1 MAEYDAIVAGS
12 GPNGLAA
19 ALRLAEAGW
28 SVCVLEASD
37 WIGGAAATI
46 ESTLPG
52 FKHDFGA
59 AFFPMAAISP
69 ALGDR
74 DLAPYGLRLLHAP
87 LAAAHP
93 FPGNRAVALGGDV
106 EETAAS
112 LDKAHLGDGAA
123 WIDLDRDYG
132 DALEAFLRA
141 QMVRWP
147 LAEALRLA
155 GALGVLPIGGSRGH
169 HGTGSGSFRPRDR
182 APRTPPVGRATG
194 FARMLLQGAATVAE
208 RFESDEARAFLVGPA
223 MHADLEPE
231 MPGSGVYALV
241 LGLLGQRYGMPVA
254 EGGSGAVS
262 AALAA
267 RFRELGGTILTGQRI
282 DRIVVEGGRVLGVEA
297 GDAAFAA
304 GRAVV
309 AALDPR
315 QVIALAGPDVFPVG
329 AVAQIRS
336 FRPGLGTFKVDWALD
351 GPVPWSAEECR
362 RAAVV
367 HVGDTVTAMSRAA
380 WEASHGLLP
389 ARPTLILG
397 QQSLADPSRAP
408 AGKHTLWGY
417 AHVPAQPSGDG
428 ARPRARG
435 DWERSAEPFL
445 DRVEAAIEAHA
456 PGFRELVLA
465 RKVWT
470 PADLEAADANL
481 TGGDIAGGSFAVDQQ
496 LIFRP
501 GPSWWRWGTPVK
513 GLYLAS
519 AAVPPGAGVHG
530 ACGDQAALQALA
542 DQRRPRL
549 LATGAAAGAALL
561 MARSARSRSRRRRAS
576 KP

>member
-1 MAEYDAIVAGS
+1 VAEYDAIVAGS

-28 SVCVLEASD
+28 SVCVLEASER
-37 WIGGAAATI
+37 IGGGAATL

-59 AFFPMAAISP
+59 GFFPMAPLSP
-69 ALGDR
+69 ALGGR

-93 FPGNRAVALGGDV
+93 FPGNRAVALSTDL

-112 LDKAHLGDGAA
+112 LDKAHPGDGAA
-123 WIDLDRDYG
+123 WIELERDYG

-155 GALGVLPIGGSRGH
+155 GALGPS
-169 HGTGSGSFRPRDR
+169 
-182 APRTPPVGRATG
+182 VGRAAG

-208 RFESDEARAFLVGPA
+208 RFASEEARAFLVGPA

-231 MPGSGVYALV
+231 MPGSGVYALI

-267 RFRELGGTILTGQRI
+267 RLRELGGTILTGRRVE
-282 DRIVVEGGRVLGVEA
+282 RIVVEGGRVLGVEA
-297 GDAAFAA
+297 GDDAVAA
-304 GRAVV
+304 GRAVI
-309 AALDPR
+309 AALDPHK
-315 QVIALAGPDVFPVG
+315 VIDLCGPDAFPVG
-329 AVAQIRS
+329 AVEQVRR

-351 GPVPWSAEECR
+351 GPVPWAAEECR

-367 HVGDTVTAMSRAA
+367 HVGDTVTQMSRAA
-380 WEASHGLLP
+380 WEAGHGLLP

-417 AHVPAQPSGDG
+417 AHVPAHPAGDA
-428 ARPRARG
+428 ARPRAKG

-445 DRVEAAIEAHA
+445 DRMEAAIEAHA

-470 PADLEAADANL
+470 PLDLEAADANL
-481 TGGDIAGGSFAVDQQ
+481 VGGDIQAGSFAVDQQ

-530 ACGDQAALQALA
+530 ACGDQAACQALA

-549 LATGAAAGAALL
+549 LAAGAAAGAALL
-561 MARSARSRSRRRRAS
+561 ATRSLRSRARRRRGSA
-576 KP
+576 P